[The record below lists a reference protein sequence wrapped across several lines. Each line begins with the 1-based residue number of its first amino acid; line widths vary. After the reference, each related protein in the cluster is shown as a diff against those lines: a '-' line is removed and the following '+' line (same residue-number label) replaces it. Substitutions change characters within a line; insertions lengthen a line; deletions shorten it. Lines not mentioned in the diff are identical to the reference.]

1 MKSSLRLAALA
12 ALLLAA
18 PTPGGAQQNTTREL
32 SQSQRRLQEI
42 REERRDLA
50 DQLKNLRSQ
59 VRNLSG
65 EEQILRRQA
74 EASAGVL
81 EEVEFQLER
90 TERQIA
96 VTTRELLDT
105 QDRLAERRA
114 LLQRRL
120 RDIYKRGPL
129 QSAEVLLTAES
140 FSDLLNRYKY
150 LHLVAR
156 HDRTLLDEVRE
167 LEKQLVFRD
176 RQLKR
181 SLQEVQVLQGER
193 LSEHQQLELLRE
205 ERRKTLGIVQ
215 RQATTTQTR
224 MTSLARDERQLAS
237 LITTLERRRREAERR
252 ETARREAARRE
263 AARRAAAARAAR
275 AAGGDAKAAP
285 PAPAPAPARP
295 APAASSGE
303 SRLSTGDLGQ
313 LGWPVDGR
321 LLYRFGR
328 TTTPSGTVLRWNGI
342 GIGAARGTPVR
353 AVESGTVVL
362 AEPFE
367 GYGPSVVVS
376 HGGGYYSLYLYLEDV
391 RVADGAEIAR
401 GQVLGTVG
409 GQATPEGPHLEF
421 QIRAPGGQA
430 VDPLAWLRRR

>member
-1 MKSSLRLAALA
+1 MTVKVRSAALA

-18 PTPGGAQQNTTREL
+18 PSWAAAQQNTTREL

-129 QSAEVLLTAES
+129 QSAQVLLTAGN

-156 HDRTLLDEVRE
+156 HDRTLLEEVRE

-193 LSEHQQLELLRE
+193 LTEHQQLELLRE

-215 RQATTTQTR
+215 RQASTTQTR
-224 MTSLARDERQLAS
+224 MTRLARDERQLAS

-252 ETARREAARRE
+252 ETARRAAERRE
-263 AARRAAAARAAR
+263 AARRAAAARAA
-275 AAGGDAKAAP
+275 GGDPKAA
-285 PAPAPAPARP
+285 APAPAPSRP
-295 APAASSGE
+295 SPAASSGE
-303 SRLSTGDLGQ
+303 SRLSTSDLGQ

-328 TTTPSGTVLRWNGI
+328 ATTASGTVLRWNGI

-353 AVESGTVVL
+353 AVEAGTVVL

-401 GQVLGTVG
+401 GQVLGSVG
-409 GQATPEGPHLEF
+409 GTATPEGPHLEF

>member
-1 MKSSLRLAALA
+1 MTAVAARVRAAALA

-18 PTPGGAQQNTTREL
+18 PSWAGAQQNTSREL

-129 QSAEVLLTAES
+129 QSAEVLLTAGS

-193 LSEHQQLELLRE
+193 LTEHQQLELLRE
-205 ERRKTLGIVQ
+205 ERRRTLGIVQ

-252 ETARREAARRE
+252 ETARREAERRE
-263 AARRAAAARAAR
+263 AARRAAAARAAS
-275 AAGGDAKAAP
+275 GESKAA
-285 PAPAPAPARP
+285 APAPAAPRP
-295 APAASSGE
+295 SPAASSGT
-303 SRLSTGDLGQ
+303 SRLSTSDLGQ
-313 LGWPVDGR
+313 LGWPVEGR
-321 LLYRFGR
+321 VLYRFGR

-376 HGGGYYSLYLYLEDV
+376 HGGGYYSLYLYLDDV

>member
-1 MKSSLRLAALA
+1 MRVPLRLLALA

-18 PTPGGAQQNTTREL
+18 APAAAQQNTAREL
-32 SQSQRRLQEI
+32 TQSQRRLQEI
-42 REERRDLA
+42 RQERRELA
-50 DQLKNLRSQ
+50 EELKNLRSQ

-81 EEVEFQLER
+81 EEVEFQLDR

-129 QSAEVLLTAES
+129 QSAQVLLTAGN

-156 HDRTLLDEVRE
+156 HDRTLLEEVRE
-167 LEKQLVFRD
+167 LEKQLVLRD

-193 LSEHQQLELLRE
+193 LTEHQQLELLRE

-215 RQATTTQTR
+215 RQATTTQGR
-224 MTSLARDERQLAS
+224 MTRLARDERQLGS
-237 LITTLERRRREAERR
+237 LIATLERRRREAERR
-252 ETARREAARRE
+252 EAARRE
-263 AARRAAAARAAR
+263 TERRAAAARAAAAR
-275 AAGGDAKAAP
+275 AAGGDPKAA
-285 PAPAPAPARP
+285 APAPPPRAPT
-295 APAASSGE
+295 PAASSGE
-303 SRLSTGDLGQ
+303 SRLSTSDLGQ

-321 LLYRFGR
+321 ILYRFGR

-342 GIGAARGTPVR
+342 GIGAARGTPVK

-376 HGGGYYSLYLYLEDV
+376 HGGGYYSLYLYLDDV

-401 GQVLGTVG
+401 GQVLGSVG
-409 GQATPEGPHLEF
+409 GQGTPEGPHVEF
-421 QIRAPGGQA
+421 QIRSPGGQA

>member
-1 MKSSLRLAALA
+1 MPARFPLGALA
-12 ALLLAA
+12 ALLLLAAA
-18 PTPGGAQQNTTREL
+18 PAAAQQNTTREL

-42 REERRDLA
+42 REERRELA
-50 DQLKNLRSQ
+50 EELKDLRSQ

-65 EEQILRRQA
+65 EEQILRRQVD
-74 EASAGVL
+74 ASAGVL
-81 EEVEFQLER
+81 QEVEFQLSR
-90 TERQIA
+90 TEEQIA

-129 QSAEVLLTAES
+129 QSAQVLFAAES
-140 FSDLLNRYKY
+140 FADLLNRYKY

-156 HDRTLLDEVRE
+156 HDRTLLGEVRE
-167 LEKQLVFRD
+167 LEKQLVLRD

-193 LSEHQQLELLRE
+193 MTEHEQLEALRE
-205 ERRKTLGIVQ
+205 ERRRTLGIVQ
-215 RQATTTQTR
+215 RQASTTQTR
-224 MTSLARDERQLAS
+224 MTRLARDERQLAS

-252 ETARREAARRE
+252 EAARREAERREAARL
-263 AARRAAAARAAR
+263 AAAARAR
-275 AAGGDAKAAP
+275 EAAGAPKAAV
-285 PAPAPAPARP
+285 PAPAPPRTP
-295 APAASSGE
+295 SAASSGV
-303 SRLSTGDLGQ
+303 SRLSTSDLGT

-328 TTTPSGTVLRWNGI
+328 ATTASGTVLRWNGI

-401 GQVLGTVG
+401 GQVIGTVG

-430 VDPLAWLRRR
+430 VDPLAWLRRK

>member
-1 MKSSLRLAALA
+1 MPARFPLGALA
-12 ALLLAA
+12 ALLLLAA
-18 PTPGGAQQNTTREL
+18 PAAAQQNTTREL

-42 REERRDLA
+42 REERRELA
-50 DQLKNLRSQ
+50 EELKDLRSQ

-65 EEQILRRQA
+65 EEQILRRQVD
-74 EASAGVL
+74 ASAGVL
-81 EEVEFQLER
+81 QEVEFQLSR
-90 TERQIA
+90 TEEQIA

-129 QSAEVLLTAES
+129 QSAQVLFAAES
-140 FSDLLNRYKY
+140 FADLLNRYKY

-156 HDRTLLDEVRE
+156 HDRTLLGEVRE
-167 LEKQLVFRD
+167 LEKQLVLRD

-193 LSEHQQLELLRE
+193 MTEHEQLEALRE
-205 ERRKTLGIVQ
+205 ERRRTLGVVQ

-224 MTSLARDERQLAS
+224 MTRLARDERQLAS

-252 ETARREAARRE
+252 EAARREAERRE
-263 AARRAAAARAAR
+263 AARRAAARD
-275 AAGGDAKAAP
+275 AGGAPKAGAAAPP
-285 PAPAPAPARP
+285 PAPARTPS
-295 APAASSGE
+295 AASSGV
-303 SRLSTGDLGQ
+303 SRLSTSDLGT
-313 LGWPVDGR
+313 LGWPVEGR

-328 TTTPSGTVLRWNGI
+328 ATTASGTVLRWNGI

-401 GQVLGTVG
+401 GQVIGTVG

>member
-1 MKSSLRLAALA
+1 MPVQLRHLALA
-12 ALLLAA
+12 ALLLVAA
-18 PTPGGAQQNTTREL
+18 PAAAQQNTAREL
-32 SQSQRRLQEI
+32 TQSQRRLQEI
-42 REERRDLA
+42 RQERRELA
-50 DQLKNLRSQ
+50 EELKNLRSQ

-81 EEVEFQLER
+81 EEVEFQLDR

-129 QSAEVLLTAES
+129 QSAQVLLTAGN
-140 FSDLLNRYKY
+140 FGDLLNRYKY

-156 HDRTLLDEVRE
+156 HDRTLLEEVRE
-167 LEKQLVFRD
+167 LEKQLVLRD

-193 LSEHQQLELLRE
+193 LTEHQQLELLRE

-215 RQATTTQTR
+215 RQATTTQGR
-224 MTSLARDERQLAS
+224 MTRLARDERQLGS
-237 LITTLERRRREAERR
+237 LIATLERRRREAERR
-252 ETARREAARRE
+252 EAARRE
-263 AARRAAAARAAR
+263 TERRAAAARAAAAR
-275 AAGGDAKAAP
+275 AAGGDPKAA
-285 PAPAPAPARP
+285 APAPPPRAPT
-295 APAASSGE
+295 PAASSGE
-303 SRLSTGDLGQ
+303 SRLSTSDLGQ

-328 TTTPSGTVLRWNGI
+328 ATTASGTVLRWNGI
-342 GIGAARGTPVR
+342 GIGAARGTPVK

-376 HGGGYYSLYLYLEDV
+376 HGGGYYSLYLYLDDV

-401 GQVLGTVG
+401 GQVLGSVG
-409 GQATPEGPHLEF
+409 GQGTPEGPHVEF
-421 QIRAPGGQA
+421 QIRSPGGQA

>member
-1 MKSSLRLAALA
+1 VTAVAARVRAAALA

-18 PTPGGAQQNTTREL
+18 PSWAGAQQNTSREL

-129 QSAEVLLTAES
+129 QSAEVLLTAGS

-193 LSEHQQLELLRE
+193 LTEHQQLELLRE
-205 ERRKTLGIVQ
+205 ERRRTLGIVQ

-252 ETARREAARRE
+252 ETARREAERRE
-263 AARRAAAARAAR
+263 AARRAAAARAAS
-275 AAGGDAKAAP
+275 GESKAA
-285 PAPAPAPARP
+285 APAPAAPRP
-295 APAASSGE
+295 SPAASSGT
-303 SRLSTGDLGQ
+303 SRLSTSDLGQ
-313 LGWPVDGR
+313 LGWPVEGR
-321 LLYRFGR
+321 VLYRFGR

-376 HGGGYYSLYLYLEDV
+376 HGGGYYSLYLYLDDV

>member
-1 MKSSLRLAALA
+1 MAARVRAAALA

-18 PTPGGAQQNTTREL
+18 PSWAGAQQNTSREL

-42 REERRDLA
+42 REERRELA
-50 DQLKNLRSQ
+50 DELKNLRSQ

-129 QSAEVLLTAES
+129 QSAEVLLTAGS

-167 LEKQLVFRD
+167 LEKQLVFR
-176 RQLKR
+176 
-181 SLQEVQVLQGER
+181 
-193 LSEHQQLELLRE
+193 
-205 ERRKTLGIVQ
+205 
-215 RQATTTQTR
+215 
-224 MTSLARDERQLAS
+224 
-237 LITTLERRRREAERR
+237 
-252 ETARREAARRE
+252 
-263 AARRAAAARAAR
+263 
-275 AAGGDAKAAP
+275 
-285 PAPAPAPARP
+285 
-295 APAASSGE
+295 
-303 SRLSTGDLGQ
+303 TG
-313 LGWPVDGR
+313 
-321 LLYRFGR
+321 
-328 TTTPSGTVLRWNGI
+328 S
-342 GIGAARGTPVR
+342 
-353 AVESGTVVL
+353 
-362 AEPFE
+362 
-367 GYGPSVVVS
+367 
-376 HGGGYYSLYLYLEDV
+376 
-391 RVADGAEIAR
+391 
-401 GQVLGTVG
+401 
-409 GQATPEGPHLEF
+409 
-421 QIRAPGGQA
+421 
-430 VDPLAWLRRR
+430 

>member
-1 MKSSLRLAALA
+1 MAGRVRSAALA

-18 PTPGGAQQNTTREL
+18 APAAAQQNTTREL

-42 REERRDLA
+42 REERRELA
-50 DQLKNLRSQ
+50 EELKNLRSQ

-81 EEVEFQLER
+81 EEVEFQLDR

-129 QSAEVLLTAES
+129 QSAQVLLTAGN

-156 HDRTLLDEVRE
+156 HDRTLLEEVRE
-167 LEKQLVFRD
+167 LEKQLVLRD

-193 LSEHQQLELLRE
+193 LTEHQQLELLRE

-215 RQATTTQTR
+215 RQATTTQGR
-224 MTSLARDERQLAS
+224 MTRLARDERQLGS
-237 LITTLERRRREAERR
+237 LIATLERRRREAERR
-252 ETARREAARRE
+252 EAARRE
-263 AARRAAAARAAR
+263 TERRAAAARAAAAR
-275 AAGGDAKAAP
+275 AAGGDPKAA
-285 PAPAPAPARP
+285 APAPPRAPT
-295 APAASSGE
+295 PAASSGE
-303 SRLSTGDLGQ
+303 SRLSTSDLGQ

-321 LLYRFGR
+321 ILYRFGR

-342 GIGAARGTPVR
+342 GIGAARGTPVK

-376 HGGGYYSLYLYLEDV
+376 HGGGYYSLYLYLDDV

-409 GQATPEGPHLEF
+409 GQGTPEGPHVEF
-421 QIRAPGGQA
+421 QIRSPGGQA

>member
-1 MKSSLRLAALA
+1 MAGRVRLAALA

-18 PTPGGAQQNTTREL
+18 APAAAQQNTTREL

-42 REERRDLA
+42 RQERRELA
-50 DQLKNLRSQ
+50 EELKNLRSQ

-65 EEQILRRQA
+65 EEQILRRQVDV
-74 EASAGVL
+74 SAGVL
-81 EEVEFQLER
+81 EEVEFQLDR

-129 QSAEVLLTAES
+129 QSAQVLLTAGN

-156 HDRTLLDEVRE
+156 HDRTLLEEVRE
-167 LEKQLVFRD
+167 LEKQLVLRD

-193 LSEHQQLELLRE
+193 LTEHQQLELLRE

-215 RQATTTQTR
+215 RQATTTQGR
-224 MTSLARDERQLAS
+224 MTRLARDERQLGS
-237 LITTLERRRREAERR
+237 LIATLERRRREAERR
-252 ETARREAARRE
+252 EAARRE
-263 AARRAAAARAAR
+263 TERRAAAARAAAAR
-275 AAGGDAKAAP
+275 AAGGDPKAA
-285 PAPAPAPARP
+285 APAPPPRAPT
-295 APAASSGE
+295 PAASSGE
-303 SRLSTGDLGQ
+303 SRLSTSDLGQ

-321 LLYRFGR
+321 VLYRFGR

-342 GIGAARGTPVR
+342 GIGAPRGTPVK

-376 HGGGYYSLYLYLEDV
+376 HGGGYYSLYLYLDDV

-401 GQVLGTVG
+401 GQVLGSVG
-409 GQATPEGPHLEF
+409 GQGTPEGPHVEF
-421 QIRAPGGQA
+421 QIRSPGGQA